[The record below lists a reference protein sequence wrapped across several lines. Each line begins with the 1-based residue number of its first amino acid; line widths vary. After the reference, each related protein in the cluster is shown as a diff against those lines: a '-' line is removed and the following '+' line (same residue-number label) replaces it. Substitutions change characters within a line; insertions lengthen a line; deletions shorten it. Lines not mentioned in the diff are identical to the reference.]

1 MNDHLNTVKLEAEDR
16 RGYHHGDLRNALIA
30 AAEQVLEEKGV
41 SGFSLREAA
50 RRAGVSPGAPAHH
63 FGNSRGLLTALA
75 TQGFDRLR
83 QALTQADSAAAAIE
97 RLERMGAAYIDFA
110 QRRPAL
116 FSIMWAHEL
125 LNIEDPAYIEAG
137 RAAFNTWERAATN
150 QDIPVATSPR
160 NPAPATIAAWA
171 MIHGYARLTLDGA
184 LKAMPASMQRKV
196 LSLLPKPNE

>member
-1 MNDHLNTVKLEAEDR
+1 
-16 RGYHHGDLRNALIA
+16 
-30 AAEQVLEEKGV
+30 
-41 SGFSLREAA
+41 
-50 RRAGVSPGAPAHH
+50 
-63 FGNSRGLLTALA
+63 
-75 TQGFDRLR
+75 
-83 QALTQADSAAAAIE
+83 
-97 RLERMGAAYIDFA
+97 
-110 QRRPAL
+110 
-116 FSIMWAHEL
+116 MWAREL
-125 LNIEDPAYIEAG
+125 LNVEDPAYLQAG